1 MGDDN
6 AGTNDKSQDDSE
18 QPASGANDATETPAT
33 TPEGAKE
40 KRTRKPRNPR
50 ALADGTGWRVPTPA
64 RIVEQRVA
72 MVARAIIDG
81 MGRSAILQATAKAQ
95 ADEAKKR
102 DAARMAALRAGVAKD
117 DAELEARKNVP
128 VLWGDEAPAERT
140 IDLYIRR
147 AKDAIGDEG
156 KKLSRHREYV
166 LGMQLAR
173 CNEVYSAA
181 YKAGRYTVCVQ
192 IIREVN
198 EMFGM
203 HEAIK
208 VLLLGN
214 PDGDKVDTGD
224 DQTRAMRTDDG
235 RARMMS
241 ELMTKAAASDP
252 QLAGVL
258 GRFASIAA
266 SAKLSEVD
274 PTTTSAPVATVAPPP
289 PSKPSNGHKG
299 NGHHGNG
306 KH

>member
-1 MGDDN
+1 MGDDSAAPN
-6 AGTNDKSQDDSE
+6 GKSQDGSE
-18 QPASGANDATETPAT
+18 QPATGASDASEATPTAS
-33 TPEGAKE
+33 EGAKE

-81 MGRSAILQATAKAQ
+81 LGRAAILQATSKAQ
-95 ADEAKKR
+95 AEEAKKR
-102 DAARMAALRAGVAKD
+102 DTARSAALRAGLTRD

-128 VLWGDEAPAERT
+128 VLWGDEAVAERT

-156 KKLSRHREYV
+156 KKLSRQREYV

-181 YKAGRYTVCVQ
+181 YRAGRYNTCVQ

-214 PDGDKVDTGD
+214 PDGDKQAAD
-224 DQTRAMRTDDG
+224 DNGPSMRTDDG
-235 RARMMS
+235 RARLMS
-241 ELMTKAAASDP
+241 ALMQKAAASDP

-258 GRFASIAA
+258 GRFATIAA
-266 SAKLSEVD
+266 AASLPAVD
-274 PTTTSAPVATVAPPP
+274 PTTTSAPVQTVDAPK
-289 PSKPSNGHKG
+289 KPTNGHKG
-299 NGHHGNG
+299 NGHGNG

>member
-6 AGTNDKSQDDSE
+6 AGPNDELQAGTP
-18 QPASGANDATETPAT
+18 QPATGADDASAT
-33 TPEGAKE
+33 TPKRQ
-40 KRTRKPRNPR
+40 RTRKNPR
-50 ALADGTGWRVPTPA
+50 ALADGTGWRVPTPQ
-64 RIVEQRVA
+64 RIIELRVA
-72 MVARAIIDG
+72 TIARAIIDG
-81 MGRSAILQATAKAQ
+81 LGRAAILQATSKAQ

-102 DAARMAALRAGVAKD
+102 DAARSAALRAGLSA
-117 DAELEARKNVP
+117 DAAEAEARKNVP
-128 VLWGDEAPAERT
+128 VLWGDEAVAERT

-156 KKLSRHREYV
+156 KKLSRQREYV

-181 YKAGRYTVCVQ
+181 FKAQRFATCVQ
-192 IIREVN
+192 VIREVN

-214 PDGDKVDTGD
+214 PDGDKPAAD
-224 DQTRAMRTDDG
+224 DNAATMGTDAG
-235 RARMMS
+235 RARLMS
-241 ELMTKAAASDP
+241 ALMQKAAASDP

-258 GRFASIAA
+258 GRFATIAA
-266 SAKLSEVD
+266 AAALPAVD
-274 PTTTSAPVATVAPPP
+274 PTTTSAPVATVDAPT
-289 PSKPSNGHKG
+289 KPTNGHKG
-299 NGHHGNG
+299 NGHGNG